1 MIKQWPEAARLLS
14 DDRSFVEMDSR
25 FSGKGF
31 AMKQK
36 TVCMLLLLLCF
47 LLTACQSAEFSDV
60 REAVPAEQPTASPAP
75 LPTLD
80 PQASAVDKKAFYR
93 NAEERE
99 NRTVVF
105 SADAGFYSK
114 DVSLTL
120 TAEGAADIYYTDDG
134 SEPGPSSLSYTRP
147 IVLSVTDASLPRAAV
162 IHAVAY
168 YADGTKSPVC
178 SNTYFLNTKIKKRF
192 SLPVFSIAGPP
203 DELTSGPNAMLVGK
217 RALDTGEN
225 AWRTVSLQLYLSD
238 GTLALSQDATLRVY
252 GSASRD
258 MAVKSLQLIA
268 GAGMEEN
275 GQTFDYAFFGTSN
288 AQGQAMDRY
297 RQLVLSSGEA
307 DFQYAFIRDELAQTL
322 AKLMRLQDYED
333 VQPAVVY
340 INGEYYGLHW
350 LHEVY
355 SNEFF
360 QAVYGA
366 SNGRYAV
373 IDWSNG
379 AAAPLSASDAAAAA
393 AFQETFGQVLA
404 ADLDTEEGT
413 SLLQRFMDVENYLDY
428 CALSLIIDNPN
439 WPGQMQAYAYIPAE
453 GDGQPSQWRF
463 LPHDM
468 GRSFGLKAGQDAAK
482 ADTLGEVLNPDSP
495 RYAALFSKLMENREF
510 RAYFVEKVTGLLDDQ
525 LSKDAML
532 SALKDLNSARNSEMQ
547 HYFSRLDALRKVR
560 NSGVWMKKK
569 DFDAAY
575 SALTNYIKAR
585 PGAVRQQ
592 LAEHLPLET
601 R

>member
-1 MIKQWPEAARLLS
+1 M
-14 DDRSFVEMDSR
+14 
-25 FSGKGF
+25 
-31 AMKQK
+31 
-36 TVCMLLLLLCF
+36 
-47 LLTACQSAEFSDV
+47 
-60 REAVPAEQPTASPAP
+60 
-75 LPTLD
+75 
-80 PQASAVDKKAFYR
+80 
-93 NAEERE
+93 
-99 NRTVVF
+99 
-105 SADAGFYSK
+105 
-114 DVSLTL
+114 
-120 TAEGAADIYYTDDG
+120 
-134 SEPGPSSLSYTRP
+134 
-147 IVLSVTDASLPRAAV
+147 
-162 IHAVAY
+162 
-168 YADGTKSPVC
+168 
-178 SNTYFLNTKIKKRF
+178 
-192 SLPVFSIAGPP
+192 GPP
-203 DELTSGPNAMLVGK
+203 DELTSGPNALLVGK

-225 AWRTVSLQLYLSD
+225 ARRTVSLQLYLSG

-268 GAGMEEN
+268 GTGMEEDA
-275 GQTFDYAFFGTSN
+275 QTFDYAFFGTSN

-307 DFQYAFIRDELAQTL
+307 DFQYTFIRDELAQTL

-360 QAVYGA
+360 QAVNGA

-373 IDWSNG
+373 IDWSDG
-379 AAAPLSASDAAAAA
+379 TAVPLSADDAAAAA
-393 AFQETFGQVLA
+393 AFQETCGQVLE
-404 ADLDTEEGT
+404 ADLDTEEGMA
-413 SLLQRFMDVENYLDY
+413 LLQGFMDVENYLDY
-428 CALSLIIDNPN
+428 CALNLIIDNPN
-439 WPGQMQAYAYIPAE
+439 WPGQIQAYAYIPAE

-482 ADTLGEVLNPDSP
+482 ADTLGEVLSPDSP
-495 RYAALFSKLMENREF
+495 RYAVLFSKLMENQEY

-547 HYFSRLDALRKVR
+547 RYFSRIDALRKVR
-560 NSGVWMKKK
+560 NSGVWMKQK
-569 DFDAAY
+569 DYDAAY

-585 PGAVRQQ
+585 PDAVRQQ
-592 LAEHLPLET
+592 LAQHLPLET